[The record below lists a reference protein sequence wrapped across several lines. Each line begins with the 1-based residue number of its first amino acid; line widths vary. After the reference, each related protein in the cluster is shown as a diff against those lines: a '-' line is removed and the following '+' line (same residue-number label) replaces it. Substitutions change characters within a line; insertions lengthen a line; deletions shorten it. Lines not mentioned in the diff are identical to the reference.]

1 MEILSTTCKA
11 LDSNSNGRSEKQGE
25 IKQKQNKKP
34 KTIETFVNY
43 MSHKEFVSPYMG

>member
-1 MEILSTTCKA
+1 MEMLATMCKA
-11 LDSNSNGRSEKQGE
+11 LGSNSNGRSEKQKE
-25 IKQKQNKKP
+25 IKQKQNQKP